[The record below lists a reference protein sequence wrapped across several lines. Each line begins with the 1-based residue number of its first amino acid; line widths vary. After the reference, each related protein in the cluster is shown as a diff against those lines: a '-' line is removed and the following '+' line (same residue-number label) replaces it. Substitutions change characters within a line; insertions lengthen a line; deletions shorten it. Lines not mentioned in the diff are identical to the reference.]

1 MSSVQERIS
10 LLAEKDVIARAV
22 TAKANYFSHPRAELE
37 YSISCIRESCQDYY
51 FPREQWSTFPNLPG
65 LDAPFVLHRVV
76 IRMRVKQSVGLVI
89 EKRPILMSAAPLML
103 RVPYLCG
110 CICTGIG
117 CNSGIYF
124 DWQLPPGRY
133 RNTGTKNCVD
143 SLLDWHRWHA
153 SGTAAFFSC

>member
-37 YSISCIRESCQDYY
+37 NSISCTCESCQDCY
-51 FPREQWSTFPNLPG
+51 FPREQWSNFSNLPG
-65 LDAPFVLHRVV
+65 LDAPIVLHRVF
-76 IRMRVKQSVGLVI
+76 IQMRVKQSVGLAV
-89 EKRPILMSAAPLML
+89 EKRPILMSAAPIML

-124 DWQLPPGRY
+124 DWQLPLSKY

-143 SLLDWHRWHA
+143 SL
-153 SGTAAFFSC
+153 